1 MLLLRHYELLV
12 ILAEEL
18 HFGRA
23 SERLGISQPQ
33 LTLQLK
39 QMEELIGATL
49 FERNRRN
56 VGLAPAG
63 RLLLPEARAVLRHA
77 ARAESVAMRAGRGMI
92 GELALGYIGAAA
104 FNGVLTNL
112 VRGFREK
119 APDTQLRLTLMDLD
133 RQIPEVSAGNLDAGI
148 VRLPFPNMPDNVMMR
163 TLCQERLWIAIPQN
177 HPLAEDDTPVHLASL
192 GGEPFVATHL
202 PPNTGFAAAMH
213 RACARA
219 GITPDV
225 VQRSP
230 SLPRSSALLRQ
241 GWASRS
247 CRNPSGISSCPA
259 WSTSRWPMWR
269 RPPTFPSSIKWTGKA
284 LRWSFSCPALMT
296 FPFRSPPI
304 DPRNLHRP

>member
-12 ILAEEL
+12 VLAEEL

-63 RLLLPEARAVLRHA
+63 QLLLPEARAVLRHA

-104 FNGVLTNL
+104 FNGVLTKL

-148 VRLPFPNMPDNVMMR
+148 VRLPFPNMPDNVVMR
-163 TLCQERLWIAIPQN
+163 TLCQERLWLAIPQS
-177 HPLAEDDTPVHLASL
+177 HPLAESDTPVHLASL
-192 GGEPFVATHL
+192 GGEPFVTTHL

-230 SLPRSSALLRQ
+230 QFASIVSLVAAGLGVAVVPQSVRNLLMPGVVYKPLADVEETANISLVYQVERQ
-241 GWASRS
+241 S
-247 CRNPSGISSCPA
+247 
-259 WSTSRWPMWR
+259 
-269 RPPTFPSSIKWTGKA
+269 
-284 LRWSFSCPALMT
+284 PALELFLSCLDDLT
-296 FPFRSPPI
+296 LQEPA
-304 DPRNLHRP
+304 N